1 MQMTKFISGQ
11 LTKEHFQMKAIKGN
25 ID

>member
-11 LTKEHFQMKAIKGN
+11 LTKEHLQMKAIKGN